1 MNAVIK
7 RIPVQSVTETA
18 KHIRGPR
25 VANGFLPNEVIDL
38 AVCLKIQD
46 YCPEELEGIGE
57 FAYATFVD
65 PTQEDL
71 ENANGKQYIIRNQN
85 KTEENKQIEQMMA
98 SLSQG
103 YDATEPMGI
112 YALWRGE
119 NFPLDCRTR
128 LKACQKAGYRALPV
142 MVFKINDDVTEETLG
157 DIALSLNAP
166 KGYTYSKPAQ
176 WEDFIKASV
185 TAVLSGRVKN
195 EYSAI
200 DAYLTA
206 RGFYRRYTKMKTT
219 TAVNAI
225 QSRVAKGGSTL
236 VDRKERKE
244 WVQWLGAR
252 GFDATANGEYILLSM
267 DKDTYAW
274 RGFCEHLMPQY
285 NLSRGKRPAK
295 VILWTGQT
303 DPDQARQN
311 LENWVKTLK
320 SCVKDAFGMVN
331 NSTGDAISIKA
342 PKFESVVN
350 IVGAIPQIIDDH
362 EIDGNDLVLVDNY

>member
-1 MNAVIK
+1 MSTVTKDLDFIK
-7 RIPVQSVTETA
+7 GST
-18 KHIRGPR
+18 K
-25 VANGFLPNEVIDL
+25 ANGFLPNEVIDL
-38 AVCLKIQD
+38 EKCLQ
-46 YCPEELEGIGE
+46 YQNFQPEELKGIGK
-57 FAYATFVD
+57 FKYACFVD

-71 ENANGKQYIIRNQN
+71 ENTNGKQYVVRNQN

-103 YDATEPMGI
+103 YDVTRPMGI
-112 YALWRGE
+112 YAEWRGTR
-119 NFPLDCRTR
+119 FPLDVRTR
-128 LKACQKAGYRALPV
+128 LKASQRAGYRALPV
-142 MVFKINDDVTEETLG
+142 LVFEISDDVTEEALG
-157 DIALSLNAP
+157 DLALSLNAR
-166 KGYTYSKPAQ
+166 KGYTYSKGAQ
-176 WEDFIKASV
+176 WEDYIKASV
-185 TAVLSGRVKN
+185 TAILARRVKN

-219 TAVNAI
+219 TIVNAI

-236 VDRKERKE
+236 VERRERKE
-244 WVQWLGAR
+244 WVQWLTAR
-252 GFDATANGEYILLSM
+252 GFDCTSTGEYVLLSM

-285 NLSRGKRPAK
+285 NLSRGNRPAK

-320 SCVKDAFGMVN
+320 SCVKDAFSMVN
-331 NSTGDAISIKA
+331 NSTGDAVSIKA
-342 PKFESVVN
+342 PKFETVAN
-350 IVGAIPQIIDDH
+350 IVGAIPQIIGDH

>member
-1 MNAVIK
+1 M
-7 RIPVQSVTETA
+7 STVTTDLDF
-18 KHIRGPR
+18 IRGP
-25 VANGFLPNEVIDL
+25 VKANGFLPNEVISL
-38 AVCLKIQD
+38 EECLEYQNFQ
-46 YCPEELEGIGE
+46 PEELEGIGE

-71 ENANGKQYIIRNQN
+71 ENTNGKQYVVRNQN

-103 YDATEPMGI
+103 YDVTRPMGI
-112 YALWRGE
+112 YAEWRGTR
-119 NFPLDCRTR
+119 FPLDVRTR
-128 LKACQKAGYRALPV
+128 LKASQRAGYRALPV
-142 MVFKINDDVTEETLG
+142 LVFKINDDVTEEGLG
-157 DIALSLNAP
+157 DVALSLNAP
-166 KGYTYSKPAQ
+166 QGYTYSKPAQ
-176 WEDFIKASV
+176 WEDYIKASV

-219 TAVNAI
+219 TIVNAI

-236 VDRKERKE
+236 VERKERKE
-244 WVQWLGAR
+244 WVQWLTAR
-252 GFDATANGEYILLSM
+252 GFDCTSTGEYVLLSM

-320 SCVKDAFGMVN
+320 SCVKGAFSLVN

-342 PKFESVVN
+342 PKFESVVE